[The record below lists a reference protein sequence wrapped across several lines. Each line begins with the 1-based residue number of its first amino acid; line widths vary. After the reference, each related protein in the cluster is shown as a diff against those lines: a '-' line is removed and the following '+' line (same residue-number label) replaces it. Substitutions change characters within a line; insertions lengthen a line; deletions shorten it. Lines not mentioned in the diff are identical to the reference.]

1 MDYKTSIAKMRGP
14 HAAIFTPFDENGEVN
29 LDMLGEIA
37 NYQLDQGLHGFFVA
51 GSTGEGLLLSESERN
66 AVVKRAVEVTG
77 ERGNVIAHVGHP
89 STDVAVRLAI
99 AAADAGADWIASVA
113 PIYHGTSFAGAMHHY
128 SKIAA
133 ATDLPF
139 MVYALNAEIT
149 PERDSALFR
158 IPNVCGLKYTGANF
172 YSVQQMM
179 RFVER
184 PVALMSGFDEQFV
197 AGQTFGFHGGIG
209 STYNFG
215 PKFYADMYRLFHEG
229 KIDEAMQQ
237 QSDINRVTYLMA
249 KYENWSF
256 RKAIMKYIGF
266 DCGCCR
272 SPYEPLADLEFDK
285 YAKLLDE
292 LGVLK
297 RNLS

>member
-1 MDYKTSIAKMRGP
+1 MDYAKSIAKMRGP
-14 HAAIFTPFDENGEVN
+14 HAAIFTPFDSTGEVN

-37 NYQLDQGLHGFFVA
+37 NYQLEQGLHGFFVA

-66 AVVKRAVEVTG
+66 SVLQQIVETTG

-89 STDVAVRLAI
+89 STDVAIRLAI

-113 PIYHGTSFAGAMHHY
+113 PIYHGTSFEGAMRHY
-128 SKIAA
+128 SRIAA

-139 MVYALNAEIT
+139 MVYALNAEII
-149 PERDSALFR
+149 PERDAAFFS

-179 RFVER
+179 RFVDR

-215 PKFYADMYRLFHEG
+215 PQFYANMYRLFREG
-229 KIDEAMQQ
+229 KIDDAIQLQE
-237 QSDINRVTYLMA
+237 DINQITYLMA
-249 KYENWSF
+249 KYENWSY

-266 DCGCCR
+266 DCGFCR
-272 SPYEPLADLEFDK
+272 SPYAPLTESEFDD
-285 YAKLLDE
+285 YATRLDE
-292 LGVLK
+292 IGVLK
-297 RNLS
+297 RNIS